1 MRTGPELVRAS
12 SPFARE
18 DRAKSWT
25 LLAITYAVYAS
36 FVALAAA
43 APFWPLRLVG
53 SVFAGLTIV
62 RLFIFFHD
70 YAHGAI
76 LQSRL
81 GKIVMPFVGYWTLSA
96 PSVWRQTHDYHHKHT
111 AKIVGASIGSYP
123 IVTVDMWRL
132 MTPAQR
138 RDYRMV
144 RHPLNMVF
152 GYFTVFIL
160 GMCGAAFLRD
170 PKTHWHGL
178 LSLVIHFGIM
188 GLVGW
193 QFGWDVA
200 LTAVFL
206 PQFIASGAGSYLFYA
221 QHNFPGMQLR
231 GRQDWEYS
239 FAATRSSSMFDM
251 SPVLHWF
258 TGNIGYHHVHHLNH
272 RIPFYRLPE
281 AMAAIPEL
289 QDPGRTSWRPS
300 DVLACLRLKVWD
312 PAKGRMVSFEEAD
325 QSVSAEPELMSAK

>member
-1 MRTGPELVRAS
+1 MRTGPELVRATA
-12 SPFARE
+12 PYAKE
-18 DRAKSWT
+18 DRARSWS
-25 LLAITYAVYAS
+25 LLAVAWAVYVG
-36 FVALAAA
+36 FVALAVL
-43 APFWPLRLVG
+43 APYWPLRLVG

-76 LQSRL
+76 LTSRM
-81 GKIVMPFVGYWTLSA
+81 GKIVMPFIGYWTLSA

-111 AKIVGASIGSYP
+111 AKMVGASIGSFP
-123 IVTVDMWRL
+123 IVTVDMWRI
-132 MTPAQR
+132 MTPKQK

-160 GMCGAAFLRD
+160 GMCGSAFLRD
-170 PKTHWHGL
+170 PRQHWHGM
-178 LSLVIHFGIM
+178 LSLAIHFGGMALM
-188 GLVGW
+188 GVL
-193 QFGWDVA
+193 FGWDA
-200 LTAVFL
+200 AFFGVFL
-206 PQFIASGAGSYLFYA
+206 PQLITSAVGSYLFYA
-221 QHNFPGMQLR
+221 QHNFPGMQIR

-251 SPVLHWF
+251 PGWLHWF

-281 AMAAIPEL
+281 AMAALPEL

-312 PAKGRMVSFEEAD
+312 PAKGRMVSFEEAEL
-325 QSVSAEPELMSAK
+325 SAHAEPELMSAK